1 MTENI
6 RKKRRRIK
14 RKAWLAILFVMG
26 VPLGF
31 FGAISY
37 ERLTHEDGYA
47 LFVEGEHYATL
58 DSQTKF
64 QDLIQ
69 IHTDHYKSSYRLPYD
84 AKVEISQ
91 DIKIEK
97 VRVLKGNFDS
107 EESVLDKL
115 SVLEEEAHIYTV
127 EAGDNLWNIAIENE
141 IPLSQIIKYNPS
153 LDPDKIWPDD
163 QIIFEPEN
171 PVLDVVVEYEQS
183 LFEDVQYPTEYIQD
197 ASLYTSQR
205 IVIQKGVYGK
215 KEVTYQVGLVNG
227 FEEERYVVQET
238 QLVDPIKAIV
248 KVGTK
253 RTLVRTSTTNFG
265 VTNGRLTSN
274 YGYRVHPITGVRTF
288 HAGIDIAAPTGTAI
302 YAYTDGTVIDIGYD
316 NYYGKYIMLSHGGG
330 LVTIYKHLSSYNVSF
345 GDKVKV
351 GQKIGGMGS
360 TGFSTG
366 SHLHF
371 EVRVNGT
378 VKNPWDYI

>member
-1 MTENI
+1 MVLLI
-6 RKKRRRIK
+6 I
-14 RKAWLAILFVMG
+14 G

-31 FGAISY
+31 FGAIGY
-37 ERLTHEDGYA
+37 EKMTHVDGYA
-47 LFVEGEHYATL
+47 LFVDGTYYATL
-58 DSQTKF
+58 DSITKI

-69 IHTDHYKSSYRLPYD
+69 VHTDHYKSVYPLPYN
-84 AKVEISQ
+84 ASVEIAQS
-91 DIKIEK
+91 IEIEK
-97 VRVLKGNFDS
+97 VRVLKGNFDT
-107 EESVLDKL
+107 EEVLMTKL
-115 SVLEEEAHIYTV
+115 SEVETDASIYSV
-127 EAGDNLWNIAIENE
+127 ESGDNLWNIAIANE

-153 LDPDKIWPDD
+153 LDPDKIWPEDE
-163 QIIFEPEN
+163 IVFEPMN
-171 PVLDVVVEYEQS
+171 PVLDVVVEYEQT

-197 ASLYTSQR
+197 SSLYTSQR
-205 IVIQKGVYGK
+205 IVLQKGVYGK
-215 KEVTYQVGLVNG
+215 KEVTYSIGLVNG
-227 FEEERYVVQET
+227 YEEDRYVIQET
-238 QLVDPIKAIV
+238 QLIEPTKAIV

-253 RTLVRTSTTNFG
+253 RTLVRTSNSNFG
-265 VTNGRLTSN
+265 VTTGRLTSN
-274 YGYRVHPITGVRTF
+274 YGYRVHPITGVRSF
-288 HAGIDIAAPTGTAI
+288 HSGIDIAAPIGTAI

-371 EVRVNGT
+371 EVRVDGT